1 MATTRRGL
9 FGIFAGAAVA
19 APAVMG
25 ELADASPMPTA
36 EVGTLGGC
44 IYRPAVDYIPVGEI
58 RTIAEAPVFFTGTE
72 NADHTHTFG
81 GAAPCHKHLL
91 FHTDPGHAHVASRG
105 VPARYVN
112 QIWTGERW
120 APLDSQDGAE
130 TMAALLRKAMCGLEK
145 A

>member
-19 APAVMG
+19 APAVMVAMG
-25 ELADASPMPTA
+25 ELAASPAPITA
-36 EVGTLGGC
+36 PPET
-44 IYRPAVDYIPVGEI
+44 VDYIPVGEL

-72 NADHTHTFG
+72 SADHTHTFSG
-81 GAAPCHKHLL
+81 GSPCHTHL
-91 FHTDPGHAHVASRG
+91 FHTDPGNAHVASPG

-120 APLDSQDGAE
+120 ATLDSQDGAE
-130 TMAALLRKAMCGLEK
+130 TMAALLRKAMRGLER